1 VRRYGLRRC
10 TNVHTIGRVDFEWDA
25 AKSAANFAKHRIYFV
40 DAGAVLED
48 DFALTM
54 RDLNDEEERWI
65 TLGTDALRR
74 VLVVVYT
81 WRGQTIRIISA
92 RPATSRERRQYEEK
106 R

>member
-1 VRRYGLRRC
+1 
-10 TNVHTIGRVDFEWDA
+10 VDFEWDA

-65 TLGTDALRR
+65 TLGTDALGR

-81 WRGQTIRIISA
+81 WRGQQFGSSRRDPRLPA
-92 RPATSRERRQYEEK
+92 RDGNMRKNDET
-106 R
+106 